1 MDVHV
6 IRTVQMA
13 VQQQQIATHETAA
26 SQETITAE
34 PEYNYI
40 SFRRNNQWVTTKLKY
55 YEIVDGGQNI
65 KFKIDTDAIYDKIYY
80 TSMANVELIAR

>member
-1 MDVHV
+1 M
-6 IRTVQMA
+6 
-13 VQQQQIATHETAA
+13 
-26 SQETITAE
+26 E

-40 SFRRNNQWVTTKLKY
+40 SFRRNNQWVTTKLKH

-65 KFKIDTDAIYDKIYY
+65 KFEIDTDGIYNKYDKVYY